1 MKIFYTLSLALILSA
16 CSNSNETATENS
28 NTEAVNNTSDYSV
41 VDKFCGKWCAED
53 KPEEVITIT
62 KAADFDKTHNCVVN
76 DGKTDVSFPFVLKE
90 NIFKLR
96 QPEYWVQILHD
107 EKANQLLWKI
117 VRYDETEG
125 KVVRKYNFKSQ

>member
-1 MKIFYTLSLALILSA
+1 MKIVYVLSLAFLLSA
-16 CSNSNETATENS
+16 CGNSADSSNENSSVAT
-28 NTEAVNNTSDYSV
+28 TETTDYSS

-53 KPEEVITIT
+53 KPDEIITIT
-62 KAADFDKTHNCVVN
+62 KAADFDKTHNCMVN
-76 DGKTDVSFPFVLKE
+76 DGKTDVAFPFMVKE

-117 VRYDETEG
+117 VHYDETEG
-125 KVVRKYNFKSQ
+125 KVVRKYNFKSE